1 MPKQVNEDR
10 VLIFRCNDETILKI
24 KAIAAYHGRTVS
36 SQIRHLIEDYPL
48 KPRFI
53 RAAEAALKEN
63 PAARPRE
70 IVEKALGVEGV
81 IPEPPSDPPPV
92 KRSPPAQ
99 WWNVPQIDDSP
110 A

>member
-24 KAIAAYHGRTVS
+24 KAIAAFHGRSVS
-36 SQIRHLIEDYPL
+36 SQIRHMIEDYPL

-53 RAAEAALKEN
+53 RAAKEVLKEK
-63 PAARPRE
+63 PSARPRE
-70 IVEKALGVEGV
+70 IIEKTLGVEPA
-81 IPEPPSDPPPV
+81 IPEPHVDQPPV
-92 KRSPPAQ
+92 KRSQPAQ
-99 WWNVPQIDDSP
+99 WWNVPQTDDSP